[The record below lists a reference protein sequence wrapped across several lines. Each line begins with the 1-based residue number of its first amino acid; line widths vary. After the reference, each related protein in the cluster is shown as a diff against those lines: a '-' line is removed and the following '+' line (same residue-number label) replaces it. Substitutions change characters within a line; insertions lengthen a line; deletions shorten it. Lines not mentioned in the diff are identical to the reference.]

1 MAKKSHL
8 FAHLLRHFRSRR
20 EDLLTLFRQHHEDPT
35 ELSLIKLAEV
45 FGALDCLY
53 WQSLGCGEVLLA
65 KKIART
71 IKEPLETWSIL
82 PAFRHDS
89 IVTPH
94 SNFSKT
100 TSESCNP
107 Q

>member
-1 MAKKSHL
+1 MARKSHL

-35 ELSLIKLAEV
+35 ELSLIRLAEV

-71 IKEPLETWSIL
+71 IKEPFESTLGAACHVST
-82 PAFRHDS
+82 
-89 IVTPH
+89 VTSH
-94 SNFSKT
+94 SNFSKR
-100 TSESCNP
+100 TSENCNP

>member
-8 FAHLLRHFRSRR
+8 FAHLLKHFRAHHAELLVRFR
-20 EDLLTLFRQHHEDPT
+20 EHHEDPT
-35 ELSLIKLAEV
+35 ELSLMRLTEA

-71 IKEPLETWSIL
+71 IKEPVELTYSLIGNI
-82 PAFRHDS
+82 S
-89 IVTPH
+89 IVTPCRDA
-94 SNFSKT
+94 S
-100 TSESCNP
+100 
-107 Q
+107 

>member
-1 MAKKSHL
+1 MARKSHL

-20 EDLLTLFRQHHEDPT
+20 EDLLTLFRQHHEDPN
-35 ELSLIKLAEV
+35 ELSLIRLAEV

-71 IKEPLETWSIL
+71 IKEPFEVFWAAGHVST
-82 PAFRHDS
+82 
-89 IVTPH
+89 VTSH

>member
-8 FAHLLRHFRSRR
+8 FAHLLKHFRAHHTELLVRFR
-20 EDLLTLFRQHHEDPT
+20 ERHEDPT
-35 ELSLIKLAEV
+35 EQSLIRLTQV

-71 IKEPLETWSIL
+71 IKEPFECTLGAASHVST
-82 PAFRHDS
+82 
-89 IVTPH
+89 VTSH

>member
-71 IKEPLETWSIL
+71 IKEPFECTLGAVSHVST
-82 PAFRHDS
+82 
-89 IVTPH
+89 VTSH

-100 TSESCNP
+100 TSKSCNP

>member
-71 IKEPLETWSIL
+71 IKKPFEVFSAVSHVST
-82 PAFRHDS
+82 
-89 IVTPH
+89 VTAH

-100 TSESCNP
+100 TSESSNP

>member
-1 MAKKSHL
+1 MAKSHL

-20 EDLLTLFRQHHEDPT
+20 EDLQTRFRENHEDPT
-35 ELSLIKLAEV
+35 ELSLIRLAEV

-71 IKEPLETWSIL
+71 IKEPFEVFVAASHVST
-82 PAFRHDS
+82 
-89 IVTPH
+89 VTPH

-100 TSESCNP
+100 TSGNCNP